1 MGIIWLGR
9 WGGIFMGVGRG
20 ERGVRRMGG
29 FGVGGG
35 SLVRGS
41 CRSSSWV
48 KWKLLPGMLDRV
60 PKPGR
65 FRR

>member
-1 MGIIWLGR
+1 MS
-9 WGGIFMGVGRG
+9 GGK
-20 ERGVRRMGG
+20 RMEG

-35 SLVRGS
+35 SMVRG
-41 CRSSSWV
+41 RFESSSWL